1 MPHEEERREEI
12 PKFGVAL
19 AATLA
24 STAFAALSPEQEKL
38 ECREG
43 DDHLYRKPAAPV
55 PPHLYRPPD
64 AVDADDH
71 LWTMPVNGGAAVS
84 ASVAE
89 WGAAAAQPLVD
100 ALPDGFCV
108 QDAIEYA
115 DLSGYTYHVDD
126 EGAVDAAAISRD
138 LEGKG
143 MELVD
148 VFSHPEDGMYA
159 YLARKGDS
167 DLYLAFR
174 GTMCLPSVKVDLDYH
189 PASDDE
195 VDVLRRA
202 LAVGGD
208 AVALP
213 QGVQLH
219 GGFLKTWL
227 RSREEILDAIDGA
240 LRTVDTGATRMKMH
254 VTGHSMGGALGMLAS
269 LELAARGAARPEL
282 DKFNEH
288 ATYTFAAPRVGNCPF
303 AELFERTFPSA
314 SAHWALQNAGDA
326 IPHLPFAAWG
336 FRHPG
341 QIAKL
346 PNSEGA
352 PIRVTSEEGDP
363 VHMIRPR
370 EGKLINWAVC
380 HELDTYASQLR
391 ALAGFGPA
399 DDGCA
404 DGYDWG
410 EFAA

>member
-1 MPHEEERREEI
+1 
-12 PKFGVAL
+12 
-19 AATLA
+19 
-24 STAFAALSPEQEKL
+24 
-38 ECREG
+38 
-43 DDHLYRKPAAPV
+43 
-55 PPHLYRPPD
+55 
-64 AVDADDH
+64 
-71 LWTMPVNGGAAVS
+71 
-84 ASVAE
+84 
-89 WGAAAAQPLVD
+89 
-100 ALPDGFCV
+100 
-108 QDAIEYA
+108 
-115 DLSGYTYHVDD
+115 
-126 EGAVDAAAISRD
+126 
-138 LEGKG
+138 

-189 PASDDE
+189 PASADQDD
-195 VDVLRRA
+195 VHRRA

-208 AVALP
+208 AVARP

-219 GGFLKTWL
+219 GGVLQTWL

-240 LRTVDTGATRMKMH
+240 LRTVDTGATGMKMR

-314 SAHWALQNAGDA
+314 LAHWALQNAGDA

-352 PIRVTSEEGDP
+352 PIRVTSEAGDP

>member
-89 WGAAAAQPLVD
+89 WGAAAAQPLID

-208 AVALP
+208 AVDALAAADARRAALGVGGAPRGARSRLPLP
-213 QGVQLH
+213 QRPARAA
-219 GGFLKTWL
+219 T
-227 RSREEILDAIDGA
+227 ILNTAQPGA
-240 LRTVDTGATRMKMH
+240 
-254 VTGHSMGGALGMLAS
+254 
-269 LELAARGAARPEL
+269 AAGDAARPVL
-282 DKFNEH
+282 DRRP
-288 ATYTFAAPRVGNCPF
+288 ARGLGVAAFARDQ
-303 AELFERTFPSA
+303 S
-314 SAHWALQNAGDA
+314 
-326 IPHLPFAAWG
+326 
-336 FRHPG
+336 
-341 QIAKL
+341 
-346 PNSEGA
+346 
-352 PIRVTSEEGDP
+352 
-363 VHMIRPR
+363 
-370 EGKLINWAVC
+370 
-380 HELDTYASQLR
+380 
-391 ALAGFGPA
+391 
-399 DDGCA
+399 
-404 DGYDWG
+404 
-410 EFAA
+410 